1 MTRDELLQD
10 ALSRSWYHTIDLAP
24 GATTRGAV
32 DLRAVAPKVLP
43 AELGGRRALDVGT
56 FDGFWAFEL
65 ERRGGEV
72 LATDLDR
79 FDQTEWPPA
88 NRARLARTAADSGP
102 GERFPLAHELLRS
115 RVRRIVAPIYELT
128 PELLGGPVDYVVVG
142 DLLLHLRDPVRGLE
156 AVRSV
161 LSPGGRVLVLEEL
174 NIPLSLLRPRSAWAS
189 FQARGT
195 DFNWW
200 QGNYR
205 CLVDWIVLAGFAPP
219 SRKLVYRLQA
229 RRPQARWHVALEGGV
244 LRTLKGRDAPS
255 SPGGERPRPAAG
267 GPRG

>member
-1 MTRDELLQD
+1 VNRDELLRD

-24 GATTRGAV
+24 GAATRGAV
-32 DLRAVAPKVLP
+32 DLRPIAPKVLP
-43 AELGGRRALDVGT
+43 ASLDGSRALDVGT

-72 LATDLDR
+72 VATDLDR
-79 FDQTEWPPA
+79 FDHTEWPPA
-88 NRARLARTAADSGP
+88 NRDRLARQAGDAGP
-102 GERFPLAHELLRS
+102 GERFPLARELLGS
-115 RVRRIVAPIYELT
+115 AVTRIVSPIYELDVDR
-128 PELLGGPVDYVVVG
+128 LGGPVDYAVIG

-161 LSPGGRVLVLEEL
+161 LARGGRLLVLEEV
-174 NIPLSLLRPRSAWAS
+174 NVPLSVLRPRSAWAS

-219 SRKLVYRLQA
+219 RRRLVYRLRA
-229 RRPQARWHVALEGGV
+229 RRPQARWHVAFESRV
-244 LRTLKGRDAPS
+244 
-255 SPGGERPRPAAG
+255 
-267 GPRG
+267 

>member
-1 MTRDELLQD
+1 MNRDELLHD
-10 ALSRSWYHTIDLAP
+10 ALSRPWYHTIDLAP
-24 GATTRGAV
+24 GATTQGAV
-32 DLRAVAPKVLP
+32 DLRPIAPQVLP
-43 AELGGRRALDVGT
+43 ETLSGRRALDVGT

-88 NRARLARTAADSGP
+88 NRPRLAQEAGDTGP
-102 GERFPLAHELLRS
+102 GERFPLAHELLGS
-115 RVRRIVAPIYELT
+115 RVKRIVSPIYGLS
-128 PELLGGPVDYVVVG
+128 PELLGGPVDYAVIG

-156 AVRSV
+156 AVRGV
-161 LSPGGRVLVLEEL
+161 LAPGGRVLVLEEI
-174 NIPLSLLRPRSAWAS
+174 NVPLSLLRRRSAWAS

-205 CLVDWIVLAGFAPP
+205 CLVDWIILAGFAPP
-219 SRKLVYRLQA
+219 RRKLVYRLRA
-229 RRPQARWHVALEGGV
+229 RGPQARWHVALETGL
-244 LRTLKGRDAPS
+244 LRTLGS
-255 SPGGERPRPAAG
+255 SPGGDRPGSGGGSAAG
-267 GPRG
+267 AATG

>member
-1 MTRDELLQD
+1 VNRDELLRD

-24 GATTRGAV
+24 GATTTGAV
-32 DLRAVAPKVLP
+32 DLRAIAPKVLP
-43 AELGGRRALDVGT
+43 AALAGRRALDVGT

-65 ERRGGEV
+65 EHRGAEV
-72 LATDLDR
+72 LASDLDR

-88 NRARLARTAADSGP
+88 NRARLALAAGDGGP

-115 RVRRIVAPIYELT
+115 RVRRIVSPIYELT
-128 PELLGGPVDYVVVG
+128 PELLGGHVDYAVVG

-161 LSPGGRVLVLEEL
+161 LAPGGRLLVLEEV
-174 NIPLSLLRPRSAWAS
+174 NIPLSLLRPRNAWAS

-205 CLVDWIVLAGFAPP
+205 CLVDWIVLAGFASPR
-219 SRKLVYRLQA
+219 RKLVYRVRA
-229 RRPQARWHVALEGGV
+229 RRTQARWHVAFE
-244 LRTLKGRDAPS
+244 AQQ
-255 SPGGERPRPAAG
+255 
-267 GPRG
+267 